1 MAASGSGGI
10 LQVGGG
16 AAAFGSGSQMQ
27 GSTANA
33 QFGAGSRVQ
42 GSTAKAQPGAG
53 SRVQGSMAK
62 AQPGAGSRMQ
72 GSTAK
77 AQPGAGS
84 RMQGSTA
91 KAQPGAGSRMQGSTV
106 KAPSGAG
113 SSAVRDASSLPAAIK
128 PRRLALAALAM
139 LAAAAMAAAAVRGGA
154 AEWLAA
160 SVLGGV
166 LGLAALPGLW
176 MAGSG
181 LRAERLLAP
190 GSQDGSLEVTLVIR
204 GRRVLPLLMLQVRE
218 ELVNESTGLKQPLTM
233 AGWSLPWLKKE
244 WTLKYEAANLGRG
257 CYRFR
262 AVTVTAVEPFGL
274 GASRRKLECG
284 GEFTVLP
291 QPEGDRNSLPPAGA
305 DRPEGGIGGEEPGEG
320 RRERRSGGAGPGTRP
335 YREGD
340 SVRHIDW
347 RAAAKGRELRIKTD
361 EAGPGACAVVLL
373 GSGAGVGDALLD
385 RSAGLALAAMLEERR
400 SGRSVRLQAGAG
412 SVLVRA
418 GGQGKGAV
426 EAAAHLLARLSPA
439 SMGTLAEQL
448 DRLRSDRLLPHGC
461 SLIMVTPDWQDGE
474 AWSHAAEAARAAG
487 CRFEFRVPML
497 QTVPSAAM
505 RERMRWAQARGYRVS
520 WLPLSSPAGKP
531 VLHQGK
537 EGGRHG
543 GR

>member
-1 MAASGSGGI
+1 MAASGSGSI
-10 LQVGGG
+10 RQGGG
-16 AAAFGSGSQMQ
+16 GVAAFGSGSHMQ
-27 GSTANA
+27 GSTD
-33 QFGAGSRVQ
+33 
-42 GSTAKAQPGAG
+42 KAQPGAG
-53 SRVQGSMAK
+53 SH
-62 AQPGAGSRMQ
+62 MQ

-84 RMQGSTA
+84 F
-91 KAQPGAGSRMQGSTV
+91 
-106 KAPSGAG
+106 
-113 SSAVRDASSLPAAIK
+113 AVRDASSLPAAIR

-166 LGLAALPGLW
+166 LALAALPGLW

-181 LRAERLLAP
+181 LQAERRLAP

-218 ELVNESTGLKQPLTM
+218 ELVNESAGLKQPLTM

-262 AVTVTAVEPFGL
+262 ALTVTAVEPFGL
-274 GASRRKLECG
+274 AASRRKLECG

-291 QPEGDRNSLPPAGA
+291 QPEGDRESLPPAGA
-305 DRPEGGIGGEEPGEG
+305 DRPQGGIGGGEPGEG

-361 EAGPGACAVVLL
+361 EAGPGAVAVVLL
-373 GSGAGVGDALLD
+373 GSGAGLGDALLD

-412 SVLVRA
+412 TVLVRA

-426 EAAAHLLARLSPA
+426 EAAARLLARLSPA

-461 SLIMVTPDWQDGE
+461 SLVMVTPDWQDGE
-474 AWSHAAEAARAAG
+474 AWSHAAEAAQAAG
-487 CRFEFRVPML
+487 CRFEFRVPIL

-520 WLPLSSPAGKP
+520 WMSLSSPAAKP

-537 EGGRHG
+537 EGGRHD